1 MAEHQVNTSN
11 LIKSVF
17 QSRIGALSSEAAY
30 KYRKTLADLDN
41 FLTAH
46 SIPLSDINSTAIA
59 DWTIELLRQGL
70 SKATIVQR
78 LNILNTLLKAA
89 ADKEVIPVMTA
100 PRDIARA
107 LEAGTMRLPLLNPT
121 TFEQTL
127 AAQRATAGEEK
138 TTDIYADMLLLAT
151 LQRGTS
157 LTALASLTKE
167 DTRQYKGLAAH
178 ITGRN
183 ADNRRKFIFD
193 IKQSYQ
199 TPRQI
204 ATEAGQ
210 RLRDTFPAITGTTE
224 TNASDKKSASLF
236 DALSA
241 SLWTAYAMR
250 SGATASQ
257 AAASIANAN
266 TATPLYTIPTEMTA
280 TETVTD
286 EANADDA
293 ARTSSIEKA
302 AQTWQ
307 QAVET
312 LLSRDL
318 PGWYAMRLR
327 RGVRFEDFRKLLY
340 DRLQAVPEL
349 FYPVETIRKHL
360 GGKTKIVEHP
370 FISGIVFFKTH
381 PENILPMFARIG
393 DKAWCIRHT
402 DSAESPYARISQ
414 SDMQRFQRA
423 IGHFTA
429 DTELHPLGTLIPK
442 PGEKVILIH
451 TDYEGRQAEVEEI
464 VESREDTAIIRVK
477 LTTDFGYEWRINI
490 DARQT
495 EGKVSERG

>member
-1 MAEHQVNTSN
+1 MAEHQANTSK
-11 LIKSVF
+11 LIRSIF
-17 QSRIGALSSEAAY
+17 QSRIAALSSEAAY

-46 SIPLSDINSTAIA
+46 SIPLSEINPTAIS

-70 SKATIVQR
+70 STATIVQR
-78 LNILNTLLKAA
+78 LNILNSLLKAA

-204 ATEAGQ
+204 ATEAAQ
-210 RLRDTFPAITGTTE
+210 RLRETFPTITGTTE
-224 TNASDKKSASLF
+224 TNASDKNNTGLF
-236 DALSA
+236 DTLSA

-266 TATPLYTIPTEMTA
+266 AATPLYTIPTEMTA
-280 TETVTD
+280 TESVTD

-293 ARTSSIEKA
+293 ARTSTIEKA

-318 PGWYAMRLR
+318 PGWYAMKLR
-327 RGVRFEDFRKLLY
+327 RGVRFDDFRKLLY
-340 DRLQAVPEL
+340 DRLSAVPEL

-451 TDYEGRQAEVEEI
+451 TDYDGRQAEVEEI

-495 EGKVSERG
+495 ERKVSERG

>member
-1 MAEHQVNTSN
+1 MAEHQANTSK
-11 LIKSVF
+11 LIRSIF
-17 QSRIGALSSEAAY
+17 QSRIAALSSEAAY

-46 SIPLSDINSTAIA
+46 SIPLSEINPTAIS

-70 SKATIVQR
+70 STATIVQR
-78 LNILNTLLKAA
+78 LNILNSLLKAA
-89 ADKEVIPVMTA
+89 ADKEALPATTA

-167 DTRQYKGLAAH
+167 DTRQYKGLAAY

-183 ADNRRKFIFD
+183 ADSRRKYIFD

-210 RLRDTFPAITGTTE
+210 RLRDTFPAITGITA
-224 TNASDKKSASLF
+224 TNGSGNKSTSLF
-236 DALSA
+236 DTLSA

-250 SGATASQ
+250 SGATASE
-257 AAASIANAN
+257 ATASITPDN
-266 TATPLYTIPTEMTA
+266 TARPLYTIPA
-280 TETVTD
+280 YRTD
-286 EANADDA
+286 DDA
-293 ARTSSIEKA
+293 SGDSYIAAQTSSIHEA
-302 AQTWQ
+302 AGTWQ

-327 RGVRFEDFRKLLY
+327 RGVRFDDFRRELY
-340 DRLQAVPEL
+340 DRLTSVPEL

-381 PENILPMFARIG
+381 PENILPMFAKIG
-393 DKAWCIRHT
+393 DKAWCIRQS
-402 DSAESPYARISQ
+402 DSIEAPYARIPQ
-414 SDMQRFQRA
+414 RDMQRFQSA

-451 TDYEGRQAEVEEI
+451 TDYDGRQAEVEEI

-495 EGKVSERG
+495 ERKVSERG